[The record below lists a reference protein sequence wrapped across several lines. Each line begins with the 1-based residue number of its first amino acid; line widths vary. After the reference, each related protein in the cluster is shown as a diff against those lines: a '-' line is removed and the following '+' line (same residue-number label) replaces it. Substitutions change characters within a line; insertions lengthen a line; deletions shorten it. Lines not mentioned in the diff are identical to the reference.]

1 MPDDEGIDL
10 EGTAGE
16 INGGGKKCMH
26 RNCQKK
32 LTQLGPGNYK
42 YCSIQCKNIC
52 SLLRSRDRSNSS
64 TSQKRQRTESERD
77 FSKMAPEDFISII
90 QELEAENVDLAEKY
104 NKLQTEMDKI
114 HIQIGKGTLDWI
126 FKKDETGQQDSITPF
141 GASKPASFAGATKSV
156 TLIAKLD
163 PELDTTNLDGKSMDQ
178 FFKSNEQWP
187 TLQHFSK
194 RNNQARLVFNNAAD
208 AKKAEQIIKEDP
220 KLTGTVKSIA
230 EQKFNYPVVAF
241 ATGTNDLEE
250 LQTEIEYRNELLRGN
265 ISSIKIL
272 SREKGHVKIYVTSKK
287 TQVAILKAGIIH
299 TNINGFKKHNIKEMD
314 LNREIRS
321 CFKCHKLDHI
331 SPNCPSKT
339 EVCGKCAE
347 KTHKTKECEHLDSK
361 FKCVNCKNGKHK
373 SDDPKY
379 PERIKAVDRLKKL
392 LS

>member
-1 MPDDEGIDL
+1 
-10 EGTAGE
+10 
-16 INGGGKKCMH
+16 MH
-26 RNCQKK
+26 AQELSEETHTIR
-32 LTQLGPGNYK
+32 P
-42 YCSIQCKNIC
+42 
-52 SLLRSRDRSNSS
+52 RDRSNSNI
-64 TSQKRQRTESERD
+64 SQKRQRTESEKD

-90 QELEAENVDLAEKY
+90 QELEAENVELSEKY

-141 GASKPASFAGATKSV
+141 GASKPASLAGAAKSV

-194 RNNQARLVFNNAAD
+194 RNNEARLVFNNAAD
-208 AKKAEQIIKEDP
+208 AKKAEEIIKEDP
-220 KLTGTVKSIA
+220 KLTGTVKSIS
-230 EQKFNYPVVAF
+230 EQKLNYPVVAF

-250 LQTEIEYRNELLRGN
+250 LQTEIEYRNALLRGN

-272 SREKGHVKIYVTSKK
+272 SREKGH
-287 TQVAILKAGIIH
+287 
-299 TNINGFKKHNIKEMD
+299 
-314 LNREIRS
+314 
-321 CFKCHKLDHI
+321 LDHI

-347 KTHKTKECEHLDSK
+347 KTHKTKECEHLDKLRIDIALIQEPYACINIFNNELHVPSVPDIYLVHQNLDRK
-361 FKCVNCKNGKHK
+361 DHAYGAIILTKRTILAETVPNPIGETGPILDTVPPCTVSGKILSRFYRDRVFWGNIGRLTWVK
-373 SDDPKY
+373 SDSKGRGMGGAY
-379 PERIKAVDRLKKL
+379 STREI
-392 LS
+392 